1 MARIRLDCVRK
12 TFRERRRGEVA
23 AVAGVSLEVAE
34 GEYLAV
40 LGPSGSGKTTL
51 LRLIAGLDRPS
62 AGRVFIDDRDCT
74 EEPPE
79 AREVGLVF
87 QGGALFPHLD
97 VFENLALPL
106 RLRRTPRAELER
118 RVDEMSAW
126 LGLDRLQRRRPGEL
140 SGGERQRVALGR
152 ALIRHPS
159 VLLLDEP
166 LAALDGPMRRQ
177 LRRDLLGLHRQLRL
191 TVIHVTHDQGEAFGL
206 GQRLAVLREGELQQV
221 GPPRELY
228 ERPANVFVARFLGN
242 MPMNLIP
249 GRLCLEEGSTVFAAG
264 DGGPGTLSLRL
275 PEEIARRLGGPGRGA
290 VTLGARPEDL
300 ELAEAVETT
309 TLPGVRAEVEEWE
322 ETAGGEVWVHLRLG
336 VHRLVARVGSGL
348 DLKAGDGM
356 LVRLPLGRV
365 HWFDGETGKTLR
377 GQALGGTTR

>member
-1 MARIRLDCVRK
+1 M
-12 TFRERRRGEVA
+12 A